1 LKKNDDGS
9 DNFDSQA
16 NHLLAANLEGHLMLT
31 YGTLDDNVH
40 PNGTLLVA
48 DELIKHNKDFD
59 MLVYPNRNH
68 RYGREPYV
76 IRRTW
81 DYFVKHLLGEEPPVG
96 YRLEDPPK

>member
-1 LKKNDDGS
+1 
-9 DNFDSQA
+9 
-16 NHLLAANLEGHLMLT
+16 MLT

-40 PNGTLLVA
+40 PNGTLLLV

-68 RYGREPYV
+68 RYRREAYV

-81 DYFVKHLLGEEPPVG
+81 DYFVQHLLGEEPPAG
-96 YRLEDPPK
+96 YKLEDPPP